1 MNQPGKP
8 TLKTSCRIAL
18 LVIACCLAGRV
29 QAAEET
35 RPIRFAPL
43 PMENRETLVKQ
54 FEPMLQFLE
63 KHLQRPFEMV
73 YSGSYEEIIEH
84 FVAGTIDL
92 AYLGPLP
99 YVELRSRFPQAEP
112 LVHFNEKSG
121 RPKYTCAI
129 VTMADSAI
137 DLGSL
142 SGRRIAL
149 TQPLS
154 TCGYLSVSG
163 MLREKGSDLEDNSYS
178 YLDQHDT
185 VALAVVRGEF
195 AAGGLKTAIAR
206 KYSHLGLVIVAETP
220 ELPGFGLIA
229 NRATLS
235 EDTLRALR
243 ESLTAAETT
252 LTGKAARE
260 LWGDNIRH
268 GAVAA
273 SDEDYEPVRML
284 QGDTVIP
291 TRDKQ

>member
-1 MNQPGKP
+1 MKQPVNSL
-8 TLKTSCRIAL
+8 LKTRCRIAL
-18 LVIACCLAGRV
+18 LVIACCLSNDA
-29 QAAEET
+29 QAADET

-63 KHLQRPFEMV
+63 KRLQRPIEMV
-73 YSGSYEEIIEH
+73 YSGSYAEIIDR

-99 YVELRSRFPQAEP
+99 YVELRARYPQAEP

-121 RPKYTCAI
+121 KPMYTCAI

-142 SGRRIAL
+142 SGSRIAL

-163 MLREKGSDLEDNSYS
+163 MLRERGSNLEDNSYS

-185 VALAVVRGEF
+185 VALAVVRGEY

-206 KYSHLGLVIVAETP
+206 KYSHLGLVIAAETP

-235 EDTLRALR
+235 GVTVQALR
-243 ESLTAAETT
+243 ESLTAAPV
-252 LTGKAARE
+252 R
-260 LWGDNIRH
+260 NPRH
-268 GAVAA
+268 GAVTA
-273 SDEDYEPVRML
+273 SDEDYEPVRRL
-284 QGDTVIP
+284 QGGTVIP
-291 TRDKQ
+291 TRNKE